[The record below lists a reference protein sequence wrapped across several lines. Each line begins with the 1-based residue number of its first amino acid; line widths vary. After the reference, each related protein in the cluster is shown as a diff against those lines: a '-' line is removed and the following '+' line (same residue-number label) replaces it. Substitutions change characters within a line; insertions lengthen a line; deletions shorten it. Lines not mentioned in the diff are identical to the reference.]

1 MKKLFAMLM
10 FTALLPLLGFADEA
24 AAPAATEKY
33 VAGTHYQVIP
43 APVRTANPDKIEVN
57 EVFWYGC
64 PHCLHFEPALEPW
77 VKSLPS
83 DVDFERTPAIWRP
96 NMEAHSRIYY
106 AAKQLGVL
114 ESMHPIIFKAMQE
127 EKQDLETEDQA
138 AKLFAA
144 HGVDEAAFRKAYNSF
159 SVQSLTKQGDA
170 RVRSYGVTGTPQLV
184 INGKYLV
191 GAGRK
196 DESNP
201 NSVNITQA
209 DMLEIA
215 SFLIEK
221 ERKAMAGT
229 KK

>member
-1 MKKLFAMLM
+1 MKKLFAILL
-10 FTALLPLLGFADEA
+10 FTALLPLSVFAGDA
-24 AAPAATEKY
+24 AAPAAEKY
-33 VAGTHYQVIP
+33 VAGSHYQVI
-43 APVRTANPDKIEVN
+43 AVPVRTANPDKIEVN

-64 PHCLHFEPALEPW
+64 PHCMHFEPLLEPW
-77 VKSLPS
+77 AKALPA
-83 DVDFERTPAIWRP
+83 DVDFQRTPAIWRP

-106 AAKQLGVL
+106 TAKQLGVL
-114 ESMHPIIFKAMQE
+114 ESMHPIIFNAMQV

-170 RVRSYGVTGTPQLV
+170 RVRSYGITGTPQMV

-191 GAGRK
+191 AAGRK
-196 DESNP
+196 DDSNP
-201 NSVNITQA
+201 ASVDVTQS
-209 DMLEIA
+209 DMIDIA
-215 SFLIEK
+215 NFLIEK
-221 ERKAMAGT
+221 ERKAMAAT